1 MQILMFIRIFEMHRL
16 WKCEYCEYILRQSV
30 QCIVYSGIKV
40 LIEYVPSNCF
50 ITRFRAAINVLVG
63 PCCPALLCSLNSD
76 NDCRYSSQTRWR
88 VTLWLSEHRREL
100 AREACLRQL
109 SDDDRLQWNT
119 VRYSTRIRHNA
130 TNWRVKVRR
139 KISTKFSY
147 VIFAFAD
154 ERFCQVLNVF

>member
-63 PCCPALLCSLNSD
+63 PCCPALLCSLNSV
-76 NDCRYSSQTRWR
+76 NDCRYMSQTRWR
-88 VTLWLSEHRREL
+88 VTLQLSEHRREL
-100 AREACLRQL
+100 AREACFATAIRRR
-109 SDDDRLQWNT
+109 SST
-119 VRYSTRIRHNA
+119 VEYGTLFH
-130 TNWRVKVRR
+130 
-139 KISTKFSY
+139 
-147 VIFAFAD
+147 
-154 ERFCQVLNVF
+154 